1 MLLLPAIDLYEGR
14 AVRLF
19 QGDYL
24 QMTVYAD
31 SPAETAVHFRR
42 EGCEWVHL
50 VDLQGARAGRPENL
64 ATVREILKKSG
75 LKAEV
80 GGGIRT
86 ETSVREVLEAGADR
100 VILGTA
106 ALRNPEFLQKML
118 ERYGERIAVG
128 VDCWDGR
135 VSVQGWT
142 ETSTVRCED
151 FCEKLEKMGVQ
162 TVICTDIS
170 RDGALAGVNTELY
183 AELSRKFSLRVIAS
197 GGVSGP
203 EDLRKL
209 RRLGLYGAILGK
221 AYYTGSISIR
231 EALEAVSC

>member
-1 MLLLPAIDLYEGR
+1 
-14 AVRLF
+14 
-19 QGDYL
+19 
-24 QMTVYAD
+24 MTVYAD

-128 VDCWDGR
+128 VDCRDGR

-151 FCEKLEKMGVQ
+151 FCESWKNGSADGYLHGYLTGRGPGRGQHGTVCRAEPEIFPPCYCFRRCFRAGGPSKTQ
-162 TVICTDIS
+162 TPWPLRSHS
-170 RDGALAGVNTELY
+170 RQSVLY
-183 AELSRKFSLRVIAS
+183 RKHFDS
-197 GGVSGP
+197 
-203 EDLRKL
+203 
-209 RRLGLYGAILGK
+209 
-221 AYYTGSISIR
+221 
-231 EALEAVSC
+231 